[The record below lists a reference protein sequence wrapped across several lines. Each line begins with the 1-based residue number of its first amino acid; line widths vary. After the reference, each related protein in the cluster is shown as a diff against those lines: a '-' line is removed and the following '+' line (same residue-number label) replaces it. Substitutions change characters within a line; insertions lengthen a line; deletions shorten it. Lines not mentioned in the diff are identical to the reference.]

1 MYETVEKML
10 LNPDKALKMM
20 KHMEESTMTTDE
32 PKRRFSTGEPKHRF
46 KRFSHIFGGKDK
58 LLTPVRKD
66 EVNDEEKQI
75 RYSFSSFFD
84 SKSSLFSKKPPK
96 PGNLYPGEQPL
107 SLERLDSYLD
117 KVQFHPI

>member
-1 MYETVEKML
+1 ML